1 MKLLDLICEPYAQM
15 LDALAGQLRKADAH
29 AQAKGF
35 DFGVLLGSQLAPDMF
50 PLTAQIRFV
59 CIQAAEAIARV
70 TGQAKVDTPEVE
82 SLDGALSLLA
92 TTASRLRAAERLEE
106 LDEDSAVELEL
117 GRDIVFDMD
126 LREYVRSWS
135 LPQFYF
141 HLNTAYAIMRH
152 NGVDLGK
159 ADYVPHAARFVRK

>member
-15 LDALAGQLRKADAH
+15 LDALAGQLRKADQF

-35 DFGVLLGSQLAPDMF
+35 DFGVLLGARLAPDMY
-50 PLTAQIRFV
+50 PLASQLRFV

-70 TGQAKVDTPEVE
+70 TGQPKVDTPEVE
-82 SLDGALSLLA
+82 TLDGALSLLEA
-92 TTASRLRAAERLEE
+92 TASRLREAQNVEALGEDSPVE
-106 LDEDSAVELEL
+106 LDLRP
-117 GRDIVFDMD
+117 GIVFDMS
-126 LREYVRSWS
+126 LGEYVRSWS